1 MDNEYRIKSS
11 QDGFLVLDPWG
22 EYLVE
27 IFPTEE
33 AAKHA
38 IAACVEEDRVWE
50 TAKILIDVA
59 IQTLMT
65 KHDLDGDTARRLM
78 KDAMGG

>member
-1 MDNEYRIKSS
+1 MDNEYKIKRS

-38 IAACVEEDRVWE
+38 IAACAEEDRVWE
-50 TAKILIDVA
+50 TAKTLIDMA
-59 IQTLMT
+59 TQTLMA
-65 KHDLDGDTARRLM
+65 KHDLDRDTASRLIR
-78 KDAMGG
+78 DAMGG

>member
-1 MDNEYRIKSS
+1 MDNEYKIKPS

-33 AAKHA
+33 AAKRA
-38 IAACVEEDRVWE
+38 IAACVEGDRVWE
-50 TAKILIDVA
+50 TAKYS
-59 IQTLMT
+59 
-65 KHDLDGDTARRLM
+65 
-78 KDAMGG
+78 

>member
-1 MDNEYRIKSS
+1 MYNEYKIKPS

-33 AAKHA
+33 AANH
-38 IAACVEEDRVWE
+38 CRVRGRRPRVGDS
-50 TAKILIDVA
+50 KILIDMA
-59 IQTLMT
+59 TQTLMT

-78 KDAMGG
+78 QDAMGG